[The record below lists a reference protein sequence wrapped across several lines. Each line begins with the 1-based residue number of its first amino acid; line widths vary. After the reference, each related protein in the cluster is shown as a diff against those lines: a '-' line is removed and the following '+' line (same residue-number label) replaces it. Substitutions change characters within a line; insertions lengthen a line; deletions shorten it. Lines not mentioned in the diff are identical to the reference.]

1 MQSYRVA
8 RESAKAK
15 AAYADFLALWKQADR
30 DMPVMIDAKK
40 EAAEVKDQVEAI
52 GQNLRLLEIKT
63 LWCVFS

>member
-1 MQSYRVA
+1 LSRITLAKDVDPLRLMQSYRVA

-40 EAAEVKDQVEAI
+40 EAAEVKD
-52 GQNLRLLEIKT
+52 
-63 LWCVFS
+63 